1 MVGAIGEL
9 GFIAFELMELQ
20 SMQVG
25 AAPRLG
31 MLRARLTQSGM
42 CSQEEE
48 LWLWISS
55 G

>member
-1 MVGAIGEL
+1 MVGAKGEL
-9 GFIAFELMELQ
+9 RFIAFELMELQ

-25 AAPRLG
+25 AALRLG
-31 MLRARLTQSGM
+31 MLHARLTQGGI
-42 CSQEEE
+42 CSQEEK